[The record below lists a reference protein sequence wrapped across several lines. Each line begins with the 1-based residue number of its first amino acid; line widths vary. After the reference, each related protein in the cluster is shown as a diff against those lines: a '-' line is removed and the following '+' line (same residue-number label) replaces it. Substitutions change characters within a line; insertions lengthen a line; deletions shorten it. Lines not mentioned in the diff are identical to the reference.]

1 MAKQIHHVRNI
12 IRSLSTTKITIKI
25 KFKFYYNKN
34 IIERKVNLILNL
46 KDYYA
51 QRIYQNYCIH

>member
-12 IRSLSTTKITIKI
+12 IRSLSTTKITIKM
-25 KFKFYYNKN
+25 KFKFYYDKN

-46 KDYYA
+46 RDYYA
-51 QRIYQNYCIH
+51 